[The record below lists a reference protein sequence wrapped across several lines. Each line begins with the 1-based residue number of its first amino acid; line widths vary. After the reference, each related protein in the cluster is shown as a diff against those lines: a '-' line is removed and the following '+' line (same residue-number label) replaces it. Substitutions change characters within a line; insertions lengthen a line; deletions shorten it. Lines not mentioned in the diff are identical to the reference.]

1 MNLLRA
7 LALPFQFTSLLFAG
21 VLACLLALV
30 ASVSPVLLPPRLFG
44 LYLLLSWLN
53 KYAFALLDH
62 AANGHHDA
70 PVASVELL
78 GPWGDLRA
86 WVHPT
91 LAGLLALA
99 CWFWMPGQGAGVGAA
114 ALMLWPASVAG
125 LAITHEL
132 RDALDPRA
140 LWRNAT
146 GLGHAYG
153 FALAG
158 LAAAG
163 ILGLLLG
170 SSSLPS
176 ALRYFGLALLWFALH
191 ALMGGV
197 IFDRRHQLGFEPARS
212 PERTQARRDAERQ
225 RRFQRMVDQL
235 FSACRARNADAARRE
250 LQEWFAPLDP
260 IDFALDRRELLARA
274 EGWGDDWASGLVTRE
289 LAVRIDRAGAAGG
302 SARP

>member
-1 MNLLRA
+1 MHLLRA
-7 LALPFQFTSLLFAG
+7 LALPFQLTSLLFAG

-30 ASVSPVLLPPRLFG
+30 ASVSPALLPPRLFG
-44 LYLLLSWLN
+44 IYLLLSWLN

-62 AANGHHDA
+62 AANGHHEA

-99 CWFWMPGQGAGVGAA
+99 CWFWLPGQGAGVGVA
-114 ALMLWPASVAG
+114 ALVVWPASVAG
-125 LAITHEL
+125 LAITHEW

-140 LWRNAT
+140 IWRNAA
-146 GLGHAYG
+146 GLGTAYG

-158 LAAAG
+158 LAAAA
-163 ILGLLLG
+163 ILGTMLG

-176 ALRYFGLALLWFALH
+176 ALRYFGFALLWFGLH
-191 ALMGGV
+191 ALIGGV
-197 IFDRRHQLGFEPARS
+197 IFDRRHALGFEPAIS
-212 PERTQARRDAERQ
+212 PERTQARVDVDRER
-225 RRFQRMVDQL
+225 RRQQMIDRV
-235 FSACRARNADAARRE
+235 FSACRARNAGEAQRE
-250 LQEWFAPLDP
+250 LQAWFAPLDP
-260 IDFALDRRELLARA
+260 IDFALDRRELLTRA
-274 EGWGDDWASGLVTRE
+274 EGWGDAWASRLVARE
-289 LAVRIDRAGAAGG
+289 LAVRIDRPDAAGG